1 MRITVEIDNE
11 LMAQAQSLTGI
22 QSKSHIVEEAL
33 RLLIQMRKQ
42 ALVREL
48 RGQLTWE
55 GNLPQSRT
63 D

>member
-1 MRITVEIDNE
+1 MRITLEINDE

-22 QSKSHIVEEAL
+22 QSKSQIVEEAL

-42 ALVREL
+42 AQVREL

-55 GNLPQSRT
+55 GDLPQSRT